1 MTTYQLN
8 NAKVH
13 KTTNGGGYLSSAV
26 FHCMRSFH
34 MEISSIRG
42 LPEQGIIEDPN
53 FLHQWQLNSIDATSL
68 TGAAFG
74 EILQKHS
81 FSDNTNFNHK
91 TSMEMSPNGIERP
104 AKQLRNNGWNH
115 NKSQQ
120 QTSETQFASCSN
132 LLSFVNSNYTS
143 ELGLMK
149 PKVEMVSPKI
159 NNSTLADMLISQ
171 GTLGNQNYLFKA
183 SHEAKKIETR
193 PKLSQPQDHII
204 AERKRREKLS
214 QRFIALSALVPGL
227 KKMDK
232 ASVLGEAIKY
242 LKHMQE
248 KVSALEEERNKK
260 KTVESVVVV
269 KKSQLSDDAE
279 DSSSSGTGGTFDEA
293 LPEIEARFCERN
305 VLIRVHCEKNKGII
319 EKTIS
324 EIEKLHLKVINSS
337 ALTFGSFILDI
348 TIIAQMDIEFCMTVK
363 DLVRSLRSAFS
374 YLFHNDGVDARIP
387 MFESIQ

>member
-1 MTTYQLN
+1 
-8 NAKVH
+8 
-13 KTTNGGGYLSSAV
+13 
-26 FHCMRSFH
+26 MRTSH

-42 LPEQGIIEDPN
+42 LPEMVRYISLGIIEDPN
-53 FLHQWQLNSIDATSL
+53 FLHHWQLNSIDTTSL
-68 TGAAFG
+68 TGAPFG

-81 FSDNTNFNHK
+81 FSDNSNFNPK
-91 TSMEMSPNGIERP
+91 TSMETSPTGIERP
-104 AKQLRNNGWNH
+104 AKQLRNNSWNH

-120 QTSETQFASCSN
+120 QTPETQFASCSN

-143 ELGLMK
+143 ELGLVK
-149 PKVEMVSPKI
+149 PKVEMVCPKI
-159 NNSTLADMLISQ
+159 NNNTLADMLISQ
-171 GTLGNQNYLFKA
+171 GNLGNQNYLFKA
-183 SHEAKKIETR
+183 SQEAKKIETR

-242 LKHMQE
+242 LKQMQE
-248 KVSALEEERNKK
+248 KVSALEEEQNRKR
-260 KTVESVVVV
+260 TVESVVIV
-269 KKSQLSDDAE
+269 KKSRLSSDAE
-279 DSSSSGTGGTFDEA
+279 DSSSSETGDTFDEA
-293 LPEIEARFCERN
+293 LPEIEARFYERN
-305 VLIRVHCEKNKGII
+305 VLIRIHCEKNKGVI

-348 TIIAQMDIEFCMTVK
+348 TIIAQMDMEFCMTVK

-374 YLFHNDGVDARIP
+374 YFV
-387 MFESIQ
+387 

>member
-1 MTTYQLN
+1 MSKTGITIGHPFCSSVKMTTYQLDII
-8 NAKVH
+8 
-13 KTTNGGGYLSSAV
+13 SSAV
-26 FHCMRSFH
+26 FHYIKSFH

-42 LPEQGIIEDPN
+42 LPELGIIEDPDL
-53 FLHQWQLNSIDATSL
+53 LHQLQLSSIDTTSL

-81 FSDNTNFNHK
+81 LYDNPNITCI
-91 TSMEMSPNGIERP
+91 EASPTGIERP
-104 AKQLRNNGWNH
+104 LKQLKNNNWNL

-120 QTSETQFASCSN
+120 TLETQFGSCSN

-143 ELGLMK
+143 ELGLVK
-149 PKVEMVSPKI
+149 PKVEMMCPKI
-159 NNSTLADMLISQ
+159 DNKTLAAMLISQ
-171 GTLGNQNYLFKA
+171 GTLGNENYLFKA
-183 SHEAKKIETR
+183 KHESKKIETR
-193 PKLSQPQDHII
+193 PKLSQPQDHIM

-242 LKHMQE
+242 LKQMQE
-248 KVSALEEERNKK
+248 KVSALEEEQKRKRS
-260 KTVESVVVV
+260 VESVVIV

-279 DSSSSGTGGTFDEA
+279 DSSSSDTGCTFDEA

-305 VLIRVHCEKNKGII
+305 VLIRVHCEKNKGVI

-324 EIEKLHLKVINSS
+324 EIEKHHLKVINTS

-348 TIIAQMDIEFCMTVK
+348 TIIAQMEVEFCMTVK
-363 DLVRSLRSAFS
+363 DVVRSLRSAFS
-374 YLFHNDGVDARIP
+374 NFV
-387 MFESIQ
+387 